1 MDIDRTN
8 KRILALLRKDGRMSA
23 AAIGRTIGL
32 SRPAV
37 QERISLME
45 RSGLILGYHADVAET
60 LGLVSAV
67 LFIQIAERPC
77 EKALQWLMT
86 LAGVTSAFSLAG
98 EIDAIVFASV
108 PTMADLSA
116 LNDQVLASPLILA
129 TKSTVVLRQY

>member
-1 MDIDRTN
+1 
-8 KRILALLRKDGRMSA
+8 MSA

-37 QERISLME
+37 QERISLLE

>member
-1 MDIDRTN
+1 MT
-8 KRILALLRKDGRMSA
+8 A

>member
-67 LFIQIAERPC
+67 LFIQIAEH
-77 EKALQWLMT
+77 
-86 LAGVTSAFSLAG
+86 
-98 EIDAIVFASV
+98 IVEVIGSKNLVGHKFWIV
-108 PTMADLSA
+108 
-116 LNDQVLASPLILA
+116 
-129 TKSTVVLRQY
+129 